1 MDAIVVGIVAIAGY
15 RIGIEVERWAS
26 KSGANERAA
35 YEAGYEDGYTLGR
48 FEGSNYAREETLRE
62 CQESVKRSLGI

>member
-1 MDAIVVGIVAIAGY
+1 MDAIIVGIAAIVGY

-35 YEAGYEDGYTLGR
+35 YEAGYEDGYNLGK
-48 FEGSNYAREETLRE
+48 FEGSSRAREETLRE
-62 CQESVKRSLGI
+62 CRESVKRSLGI